1 MKTKKKVLFF
11 LHSSTGGAER
21 VTVTIGQML
30 PKEEYEVKYILVD
43 KIKGNITDF
52 IPSEY
57 EVQYIHFYNIWLG
70 TTIKI
75 FNCLKKERPY
85 AVFCSSMSLSARV
98 IIAAYLLKNTKIKII
113 IRNCNYLSTNR
124 WDERFICKLTYRFAD
139 TIIAQQDE
147 MRDEILQEINL
158 PSNKVL
164 VLQNPLDK
172 KTIDEKCNAPSP
184 YEKNDTTKYVWV
196 GRFDKA
202 KGQDILAK
210 AFVKVAQANP
220 NAHLYFVGVY
230 HTNDNFFQKVYRIVI
245 EGGIKERV
253 HFIGFDPN
261 PYRWIKYC
269 DCFVLPSRVEGLPNS
284 LIEAQYIGKPAVATT
299 CIPIINRIIK
309 NGITGYT
316 VPSEDYDAMAKAM
329 LKAPM
334 LGTISMIYQ
343 SASQDEFIR
352 LFE

>member
-1 MKTKKKVLFF
+1 MGKKKVLFF

-70 TTIKI
+70 VTIKI
-75 FNCLKKERPY
+75 FNCLRKEQPY

-98 IIAAYLLKNTKIKII
+98 IMAAHLLKNIKII
-113 IRNCNYLSTNR
+113 IRNCNYFSTNR
-124 WDERFICKLTYRFAD
+124 WDERLICKLTYRFAD
-139 TIIAQQDE
+139 IIIAQQDE

-158 PSNKVL
+158 SPSKLL
-164 VLQNPLDK
+164 VLQNPLDT
-172 KTIDEKCNAPSP
+172 KTIDEKCNVPSP
-184 YEKNDTTKYVWV
+184 YEKNNTTKYVWV

-210 AFVKVAQANP
+210 AFIEVARANSY
-220 NAHLYFVGVY
+220 AHLYFVGVY

-245 EGGIKERV
+245 EGGIKDRV
-253 HFIGFDPN
+253 HFIGFDSN

-299 CIPIINRIIK
+299 CIPIISRIIK
-309 NGITGYT
+309 NGVTGYT
-316 VPSEDYDAMAKAM
+316 VPSEDCDAMAKAM
-329 LKAPM
+329 LKAPA
-334 LGTISMIYQ
+334 LGSIRMIYQ
-343 SASQDEFIR
+343 SASQDDFIR